1 MRANVPFFR
10 PILGGITIGYAKNQA
25 ARSGVV
31 TLPTE
36 PNHQQKEPANGCPTE
51 AYAPALHRFA
61 YFDRQRPAVVVLLHH
76 PDVPVAPWGR

>member
-36 PNHQQKEPANGCPTE
+36 PNHQQKQPANGCPTE
-51 AYAPALHRFA
+51 AYAPALNRFA
-61 YFDRQRPAVVVLLHH
+61 STALTANVLLL
-76 PDVPVAPWGR
+76 WSCFIILMCR